1 MCLIVRRMAWLV
13 VFILVPVFAV
23 AEMPLEENIKAVADS
38 WIAKKPAKGFG
49 VTMSMSEAAV
59 VQTRYIALISKDLG
73 DVAGYKAGLTNP
85 AVQKRFGY
93 DKPIR
98 GTLFAKMIL
107 PGPAS
112 VPAAFGSRPVY
123 EADMVAV
130 VGDAAKAMTATSPL
144 EALQAL
150 KEIRPFIEL
159 PDMAFDPQ
167 VKMDGPSLMAANVGA
182 RLGVLGDPVFL
193 PGTLESV
200 EKLAAVKVEVVDQT
214 GAIVGGGKGADV
226 LNNPLN
232 VVLWIVDSLK
242 AEGKTLKNGDLLS
255 LGSFSALLPPKAGS
269 TITVRYTG
277 LASVPAEVT
286 VAFE

>member
-1 MCLIVRRMAWLV
+1 MRRMSLV
-13 VFILVPVFAV
+13 VVFLLAPVLAV
-23 AEMPLEENIKAVADS
+23 AEMPQDENIKAVAES
-38 WIAKKPAKGFG
+38 WLAKKPAKGFG
-49 VTMSMSEAAV
+49 VTMSMFEAAV
-59 VQTRYIALISKDLG
+59 VQTRYTALISNGLG
-73 DVAGYKAGLTNP
+73 DVVGYKAGLTNP

-107 PGPAS
+107 PGPAR

-130 VGDAAKAMTATSPL
+130 VGDAAKAMTAKSPL

-159 PDMAFDPQ
+159 PDLMFDPQ
-167 VKMDGPSLMAANVGA
+167 VKPDGPNLMAINVGA
-182 RLGVLGDPVFL
+182 RLGVLGDPVIL
-193 PGTLESV
+193 PATAESV
-200 EKLAAVKVEVVDQT
+200 EKLAAVKIEVVDQT
-214 GAIVGGGKGADV
+214 GAVVGGGKGADV

-232 VVLWIVDSLK
+232 VVLWIVESLK

-255 LGSFSALLPPKAGS
+255 LGSFSALLPPKVGS
-269 TITVRYTG
+269 TVTVRYTG
-277 LASVPAEVT
+277 LASVPAVVT
-286 VAFE
+286 VTFE

>member
-1 MCLIVRRMAWLV
+1 MSLV
-13 VFILVPVFAV
+13 VVFLLTPVLAV
-23 AEMPLEENIKAVADS
+23 AEMPPDENIKAVAES
-38 WIAKKPAKGFG
+38 WLAKKPAKGFG

-59 VQTRYIALISKDLG
+59 VQTRYNALIAKDLG
-73 DVAGYKAGLTNP
+73 DVVGYKAGLTNP
-85 AVQKRFGY
+85 AVRKLFDY

-107 PGPAS
+107 PGPAR

-130 VGDAAKAMTATSPL
+130 VGDAAKAMAARSPP

-159 PDMAFDPQ
+159 PDLVFDPQ

-182 RLGVLGDPVFL
+182 RLGILGDPVSL
-193 PGTLESV
+193 PGTAESV
-200 EKLAAVKVEVVDQT
+200 EKLAAVKIEVIDQT
-214 GAIVGGGKGADV
+214 GAVVGGGTGADI

-232 VVLWIVDSLK
+232 VVLWIAESLK

-255 LGSFSALLPPKAGS
+255 LGSFSALLPPKPGS
-269 TITVRYTG
+269 AITVRYTG
-277 LASVPAEVT
+277 LAPVPVEVT
-286 VAFE
+286 VTFE

>member
-1 MCLIVRRMAWLV
+1 MTLV
-13 VFILVPVFAV
+13 VVFLLTPVLAF
-23 AEMPLEENIKAVADS
+23 AEMPSEENIKAVAES
-38 WIAKKPAKGFG
+38 WLTKKPAQGFG
-49 VTMSMSEAAV
+49 VTMRTSEAAV
-59 VQTRYIALISKDLG
+59 VQIRYTALIAKDLG
-73 DVAGYKAGLTNP
+73 DVVGFKAGLTNP
-85 AVQKRFGY
+85 AVQKRFNY

-107 PGPAS
+107 SGPAR
-112 VPAAFGSRPVY
+112 VPTAFGSRPIY

-130 VGDAAKAMTATSPL
+130 VGDATGVMSARSPL

-159 PDMAFDPQ
+159 PDLVFDPQ
-167 VKMDGPSLMAANVGA
+167 VKLDGPSLLAINVGA
-182 RLGVLGDPVFL
+182 RLGVLGDSFSL
-193 PGTLESV
+193 AATAESV
-200 EKLAAVKVEVVDQT
+200 EKFAAVKIEVIDQT
-214 GAIVGGGKGADV
+214 GAVVGGGKGADV

-232 VVLWIVDSLK
+232 AVLWIAESLK

-277 LASVPAEVT
+277 LAPVPAEVT
-286 VAFE
+286 VMFE

>member
-1 MCLIVRRMAWLV
+1 MRRMAWLV
-13 VFILVPVFAV
+13 VFLLVPVLAF
-23 AEMPLEENIKAVADS
+23 AEMPSEENIKAVAES
-38 WIAKKPAKGFG
+38 WLARIPAQGFG

-59 VQTRYIALISKDLG
+59 VQTRYTALISKDLG
-73 DVAGYKAGLTNP
+73 NMVGYKAGLTNP
-85 AVQKRFGY
+85 AVQKRFNY

-107 PGPAS
+107 PGPAR

-130 VGDAAKAMTATSPL
+130 VGDAAKAMTAKSPL

-159 PDMAFDPQ
+159 PDLIFDPH
-167 VKMDGPSLMAANVGA
+167 VKPDGPDLLAINVGA
-182 RLGVLGDPVFL
+182 RLGVLGDPIIL
-193 PGTLESV
+193 SATAESV
-200 EKLAAVKVEVVDQT
+200 EKLAAVKIEVVDQT
-214 GAIVGGGKGADV
+214 GAVVGGGKGADV

-255 LGSFSALLPPKAGS
+255 LGSFSALLPTKAGS

-286 VAFE
+286 VTFE